1 MDKLIFRL
9 FLVGVLSVGAFFYA
23 FPWSSY
29 GINMPFTGSDYR
41 LGLDLQGWIELD
53 YKVDLDEVKKSSD
66 YNTTKENSILEGL
79 KSIVD
84 KRVENLK
91 INDSVI
97 TTASYG
103 GEKHI
108 IVQIPLKWGSKEE
121 DELNI
126 KRAKEAIGKVM
137 KIEFKQKR
145 TQVTP
150 EDLSQRK
157 TLARELLTEAKSS
170 KYDFSVTQSKY
181 KDNHENVT
189 IGTYSGSIESL
200 KTFLPADI
208 TQLKLGYQEDVITW
222 TGIDAKL
229 QVPTSDKGYYVLDV
243 ISQND
248 KQISF
253 DYAYVSSQPSEWV
266 AAVDSKG
273 RILNDKYFLNSSV
286 QYNQAFQP
294 MIELS
299 FNDEGKEIFG
309 ELTQKLIGQQIAIFV
324 GGEMLTA
331 PNVNEPILWGKA
343 VITGNYTPES
353 AQKLSNDINTGVVP
367 APIYLTSEK
376 AIDSRL
382 GMNSLQE
389 LIFAGVIGFAIIV
402 VFLLVTY
409 KMSGM
414 VSAVALAIYIV
425 LLLSIVKMFGIVLT
439 LAGIAGILLSVGMAI
454 DANILIFE
462 RVKDELQRGHSLSKA
477 VVDGFDRS
485 WSAIWDSNV
494 TWLIIAVILYVFG
507 VNLIKGFGLM
517 LGIGIVL
524 SMFSAM
530 FLTRLFLLL
539 LIKKEKVSYKCFIGY
554 KGK

>member
-150 EDLSQRK
+150 EDLAQRK

-229 QVPTSDKGYYVLDV
+229 QVPTSDKGYYVLDI

-402 VFLLVTY
+402 LFLLVTY

-462 RVKDELQRGHSLSKA
+462 RVKDEIRRGHSLSKA